1 MRKLILSTNITL
13 DGFMAGPDGEL
24 DWHFQN
30 WNDEMGVYA
39 MEQINAIDT
48 ILVGRATYER
58 MAIHW
63 PAVAVNLASDK
74 GEIEF
79 ANKMNSL
86 PKIVFST
93 TLSAVEWN
101 NSKLVKANIAEEV
114 VKLKQQPGRDMIMWG
129 GVGIV
134 ATFMQLGLIDEY
146 RTFIAPVVIGSG
158 MRFGKDRSRNLDL
171 KLLST
176 KTFSNGVVLLCYEPK

>member
-1 MRKLILSTNITL
+1 
-13 DGFMAGPDGEL
+13 MAGPDGEL
-24 DWHFQN
+24 DCHFQN
-30 WNDEMGVYA
+30 WNDEMGVYS
-39 MEQINAIDT
+39 MQQINAIDT

>member
-13 DGFMAGPDGEL
+13 DGFMAGPDGGL
-24 DWHFQN
+24 DWHFQH
-30 WNDEMGVYA
+30 WNDEMGAYS
-39 MEQINAIDT
+39 MEQINAVDT
-48 ILVGRATYER
+48 ILVGRATYEG
-58 MAIHW
+58 MANHW
-63 PAVAVNLASDK
+63 PAVAVNLASEPC
-74 GEIEF
+74 EIKF

-93 TLSAVEWN
+93 TLSAVQWN
-101 NSKLVKANIAEEV
+101 NSKLVKTNMVEEV

-134 ATFMQLGLIDEY
+134 ATFMQLRLIDEY
-146 RTFIAPVVIGSG
+146 RIFIAPVVIGSG
-158 MRFGKDRSRNLDL
+158 MRFGKDHDRNLDL

-176 KTFSNGVVLLCYEPK
+176 KIFSNGVVLLCYEPA